1 MRWEDIHER
10 AGRIV
15 GFLVKKERAGKMAG
29 GKSGDNGASGD
40 NGKSVSNVDIEYAA
54 KFRDSGVLF
63 ENLTQ
68 REQFDYQRAYLRLR
82 RRNRVRKTLRFSA
95 AAAVAVIFIGGA
107 IFTASEFLWNGS
119 DGDSLVSDYSNIKPI
134 EKKARLILADGMEV
148 DIKAVGEAVV
158 EQNGKKI
165 SIGSTGV
172 NYQTNNESGSKE
184 SGKVSTQIKSI
195 YNSLEI
201 PRGGEYSLTLA
212 DGTKVWMNAD
222 SKLRYPISFVE
233 EKRVVYLEGEAYFE
247 VAKDASK
254 PFIVSTASGEI
265 TVLGTQ
271 FNVKSYKEENSIYT
285 TLVEGSVS
293 FRGRTNK
300 ETILTPGYQLIYN
313 QEQGTQELKR
323 VNVGNYISW
332 KDNLFQFEELSLEDI
347 MKTLARWYDVTVTY
361 EKEELKQLQFSG
373 NLDKY
378 SNIESFFKL
387 FEVGAKIEF
396 KVVNRHVHVKTKKL
410 ES

>member
-1 MRWEDIHER
+1 MRWEDVHER

-29 GKSGDNGASGD
+29 GKSGDNGKPGD
-40 NGKSVSNVDIEYAA
+40 NVDVEYAA

-95 AAAVAVIFIGGA
+95 AAAAAVIFIGGA
-107 IFTASEFLWNGS
+107 IFTASEFLWNGR

-165 SIGSTGV
+165 NISQKGV
-172 NYQTNNESGSKE
+172 SYQSDTKTAKIEKN
-184 SGKVSTQIKSI
+184 I

-222 SKLRYPISFVE
+222 SKLKYPISFVE
-233 EKRVVYLEGEAYFE
+233 DKRVVYLEGEAYFE

-271 FNVKSYKEENSIYT
+271 FNVKNYKDENSIYT

-293 FRGRTNK
+293 FRSRTNK
-300 ETILTPGYQLIYN
+300 ETILTPGFQLVYN

-323 VNVGNYISW
+323 VNVGNFISW

>member
-15 GFLVKKERAGKMAG
+15 GFLVKKERV
-29 GKSGDNGASGD
+29 GKSANDEKRD
-40 NGKSVSNVDIEYAA
+40 REVSEYAG
-54 KFRDSGVLF
+54 KFRDSDVLF

-68 REQFDYQRAYLRLR
+68 REQFDYKRAYLRLS
-82 RRNRVRKTLRFSA
+82 RRNRVRKTLRYSA
-95 AAAVAVIFIGGA
+95 AAAAAVVFIGGA
-107 IFTASEFLWNGS
+107 LFTGYEYLWKSSS
-119 DGDSLVSDYSNIKPI
+119 DEVFISDYSNIKPI
-134 EKKARLILADGMEV
+134 EKRAKLILADGMEV
-148 DIKAVGEAVV
+148 DIKSVGEAVV

-165 SIGSTGV
+165 NINQKGLSYLSDA
-172 NYQTNNESGSKE
+172 KE
-184 SGKVSTQIKSI
+184 SKVEKNI

-233 EKRVVYLEGEAYFE
+233 DKRVVYLEGEAYFE

-254 PFIVSTASGEI
+254 PFIVSTSSGEI

-271 FNVKSYKEENSIYT
+271 FNVKNYKEENTIYT

-313 QEQGTQELKR
+313 QEQGTQELKK
-323 VNVGNYISW
+323 VNVGNFISW

-396 KVVNRHVHVKTKKL
+396 KVVNRHVHVKMKKQN
-410 ES
+410 S

>member
-15 GFLVKKERAGKMAG
+15 GFLVKKERVGK
-29 GKSGDNGASGD
+29 GANDEKRDSET
-40 NGKSVSNVDIEYAA
+40 IEYTGR
-54 KFRDSGVLF
+54 FRDSDVLF
-63 ENLTQ
+63 ENITQ
-68 REQFDYQRAYLRLR
+68 REQFDYKRAYLRLS
-82 RRNRVRKTLRFSA
+82 RRNRVRKTLRYSA
-95 AAAVAVIFIGGA
+95 AAAAAVVFIGGA
-107 IFTASEFLWNGS
+107 LFTGYEYLWKSSS
-119 DGDSLVSDYSNIKPI
+119 DEVFISDYSNIKPI
-134 EKKARLILADGMEV
+134 EKRAKLILADGMEV
-148 DIKAVGEAVV
+148 DIKSVGEAVV

-165 SIGSTGV
+165 NINQKGLSYLSDA
-172 NYQTNNESGSKE
+172 KE
-184 SGKVSTQIKSI
+184 SKVEKNI

-233 EKRVVYLEGEAYFE
+233 DKRVVYLEGEAYFE

-254 PFIVSTASGEI
+254 PFIVSTSSGEI

-271 FNVKSYKEENSIYT
+271 FNVKNYKEENTIYT

-313 QEQGTQELKR
+313 QEQGTQELKK
-323 VNVGNYISW
+323 VNVGNFISW
-332 KDNLFQFEELSLEDI
+332 KDNLFQFEELSPEDI

-396 KVVNRHVHVKTKKL
+396 KVVNRHVHVKMKKQN
-410 ES
+410 S

>member
-29 GKSGDNGASGD
+29 GKSGDNGNSGD
-40 NGKSVSNVDIEYAA
+40 NVDVEYAA

-68 REQFDYQRAYLRLR
+68 REQFDHQRAYLKLN
-82 RRNRVRKTLRFSA
+82 RRNRIRKTLRYSA
-95 AAAVAVIFIGGA
+95 AAAAAVIFIGGA
-107 IFTASEFLWNGS
+107 LFTGYEYLWRGS
-119 DGDSLVSDYSNIKPI
+119 DSEILVSDYSEIKPI
-134 EKKARLILADGMEV
+134 EKRARLILADGMEV
-148 DIKAVGEAVV
+148 DIKSVGEAVV

-165 SIGSTGV
+165 SIGAKGV
-172 NYQTNNESGSKE
+172 NYQADSKGSGLSADK
-184 SGKVSTQIKSI
+184 KSRIDATPLKNI

-201 PRGGEYSLTLA
+201 PRGGEFSLTLA

-233 EKRVVYLEGEAYFE
+233 DKRVVYLEGEAYFE
-247 VAKDASK
+247 VAKDALK
-254 PFIVSTASGEI
+254 PFIVSTLSGEV
-265 TVLGTQ
+265 TVLGTE
-271 FNVKSYKEENSIYT
+271 FNVKSYAEDRSIFT
-285 TLVEGSVS
+285 TLAQGSVM
-293 FRGRTNK
+293 FRGINGT
-300 ETILTPGYQLIYN
+300 ETRLSPGQQLVYN
-313 QEQGTQELKR
+313 TELGTQELKN
-323 VNVGNYISW
+323 VNVRNFISW

-347 MKTLARWYDVTVTY
+347 MKTLARWYDVTVSY

-387 FEVGAKIEF
+387 FEVGARIEF
-396 KVVNRHVHVKTKKL
+396 KVEKRHVHVRSKKL
-410 ES
+410 DS

>member
-29 GKSGDNGASGD
+29 DKSGDNGASGD

-68 REQFDYQRAYLRLR
+68 REQFDHQRAYLRLR

-107 IFTASEFLWNGS
+107 IFTGYEYLWNGLDS
-119 DGDSLVSDYSNIKPI
+119 DTLVSDYSNIKPI

>member
-15 GFLVKKERAGKMAG
+15 GFLVKKERVGK
-29 GKSGDNGASGD
+29 GANDEKRDSET
-40 NGKSVSNVDIEYAA
+40 IEYTGR
-54 KFRDSGVLF
+54 FRDSDVLF
-63 ENLTQ
+63 ENITQ
-68 REQFDYQRAYLRLR
+68 REQFDYKRAYLRLS
-82 RRNRVRKTLRFSA
+82 RRNRVRKTLRYSA
-95 AAAVAVIFIGGA
+95 AAAAAVVFIGGA
-107 IFTASEFLWNGS
+107 LFTGYEYLWKSSS
-119 DGDSLVSDYSNIKPI
+119 DEVFISDYSNIKPI
-134 EKKARLILADGMEV
+134 EKRAKLILADGMEV
-148 DIKAVGEAVV
+148 DIKSVGEAVV

-165 SIGSTGV
+165 NINQKGLSYLSDA
-172 NYQTNNESGSKE
+172 KE
-184 SGKVSTQIKSI
+184 SKVEKNI

-233 EKRVVYLEGEAYFE
+233 DKRVVYLEGEAYFE

-254 PFIVSTASGEI
+254 PFIVSTSSGEI

-271 FNVKSYKEENSIYT
+271 FNVKNYKEENTIYT

-313 QEQGTQELKR
+313 QEQGTQELKK
-323 VNVGNYISW
+323 VNVGNFISW

-396 KVVNRHVHVKTKKL
+396 KVVNRHVHVKMKKQN
-410 ES
+410 S

>member
-29 GKSGDNGASGD
+29 GKSSD

-82 RRNRVRKTLRFSA
+82 RRNRVRKTLRYSA
-95 AAAVAVIFIGGA
+95 AAAAAVIFIGGA
-107 IFTASEFLWNGS
+107 IFTGYEYLWNGS
-119 DGDSLVSDYSNIKPI
+119 DSDTLVSDYSNIKPI

-165 SIGSTGV
+165 VIGAQGV
-172 NYQTNNESGSKE
+172 NYEVDSKRSSLPMESVRGIE
-184 SGKVSTQIKSI
+184 SSPKKNI

-233 EKRVVYLEGEAYFE
+233 DKRVVYLEGEAYFE

-300 ETILTPGYQLIYN
+300 ETILSPGYQLIYN

-323 VNVGNYISW
+323 VNVGNFISW

>member
-15 GFLVKKERAGKMAG
+15 GFLVKKERAGKMTG
-29 GKSGDNGASGD
+29 GKSGDNGKPGD
-40 NGKSVSNVDIEYAA
+40 NVDVEYAA

-95 AAAVAVIFIGGA
+95 AAAAAVIFIGGA
-107 IFTASEFLWNGS
+107 VFTASEFLWNGR

-165 SIGSTGV
+165 NISQKGV
-172 NYQTNNESGSKE
+172 SYQSDTKIAKIEKN
-184 SGKVSTQIKSI
+184 I

-222 SKLRYPISFVE
+222 SKLKYPISFVE
-233 EKRVVYLEGEAYFE
+233 DKRVVYLEGEAYFE

-271 FNVKSYKEENSIYT
+271 FNVKNYKDENSIYT

-293 FRGRTNK
+293 FRSRTNK
-300 ETILTPGYQLIYN
+300 ETILTPGFQLVYN

-323 VNVGNYISW
+323 VNVGNFISW

>member
-29 GKSGDNGASGD
+29 GKPGD
-40 NGKSVSNVDIEYAA
+40 NGKSGDNVDIEYAA

-95 AAAVAVIFIGGA
+95 AAAAAVIFIGGS
-107 IFTASEFLWNGS
+107 IFTASEFLWNGQDS
-119 DGDSLVSDYSNIKPI
+119 DSLVSDYSNIKPI

-165 SIGSTGV
+165 NISQKGV
-172 NYQTNNESGSKE
+172 SYQSDTKTAKIEKN
-184 SGKVSTQIKSI
+184 I

-201 PRGGEYSLTLA
+201 PRGGEYSLSLA

-222 SKLRYPISFVE
+222 SKLKYPISFVE
-233 EKRVVYLEGEAYFE
+233 DKRVVYLEGEAYFE

-271 FNVKSYKEENSIYT
+271 FNVKNYKDENSIYT

-293 FRGRTNK
+293 FRSRTNK
-300 ETILTPGYQLIYN
+300 ETILTPGFQLVYN

-323 VNVGNYISW
+323 VNVGNFISW

-410 ES
+410 DS